1 MIENGV
7 DHCECAARASRRR
20 MGTLPLNL
28 PRDFSYNCP
37 DGLCARYEVLGIPG
51 ISRRRL
57 LARIGKAAGSA
68 AMYQAMNAFGLTA
81 ESDYNGPIRLEGGT
95 KGTSVLILGAGLAG
109 LVAALELR
117 KAGYKVQVLEARS
130 RAGGRCRTLR
140 GGDEQVELGFSS
152 RTCAFDKDLY
162 FNPGPWR
169 IPYHH
174 RALLD
179 YCRRLG
185 VPLEPFVQVNHNAYL
200 HASQAFGGHPQ
211 RYRHVQAD
219 FYGCIAELLAKAAPQ
234 SSLSQAVTRE
244 ERDKLLE
251 ALRFWGA
258 LDKNYAY
265 REGAVSSA
273 RRGYGRKPGGGLRG
287 VPQPSKPIAPRDL
300 LKSDLWRHLAV
311 ELFYNFQTTLFQPA
325 GGMDRIADA
334 FTREVGDVFTF
345 GAKAIS
351 IGQDEHGVAVTY
363 RDAKTHGLEKK
374 VHADWCVC
382 TLPLSILRAIDLSVG
397 RDLHDAI
404 RAVPYASATKVGLQ
418 FKRRF
423 WEEDEEIYGGI
434 TFTDLP
440 IAQIGYPNGDYLS
453 TGKGVLAGR
462 LFLRRRK
469 PGIRRLIAR
478 RASEESGRI
487 RCKDSPT
494 VREGVRERHRRRVA
508 ERPLGP
514 RLLQSVV
521 RRDQKAAL
529 QGALRDR
536 WPHRSGRRA
545 RLVCK
550 RVAGG
555 RSSIFT

>member
-1 MIENGV
+1 
-7 DHCECAARASRRR
+7 
-20 MGTLPLNL
+20 
-28 PRDFSYNCP
+28 
-37 DGLCARYEVLGIPG
+37 
-51 ISRRRL
+51 
-57 LARIGKAAGSA
+57 
-68 AMYQAMNAFGLTA
+68 
-81 ESDYNGPIRLEGGT
+81 
-95 KGTSVLILGAGLAG
+95 
-109 LVAALELR
+109 
-117 KAGYKVQVLEARS
+117 
-130 RAGGRCRTLR
+130 
-140 GGDEQVELGFSS
+140 
-152 RTCAFDKDLY
+152 
-162 FNPGPWR
+162 
-169 IPYHH
+169 
-174 RALLD
+174 
-179 YCRRLG
+179 LG

-219 FYGCIAELLAKAAPQ
+219 FYGCIAELLAKAVPQ

-334 FTREVGDVFTF
+334 FTREVGDVFTY

-351 IGQDEHGVAVTY
+351 IGQDENGVAVTY
-363 RDAKTHGLEKK
+363 RDAKARGLEKK

-453 TGKGVLAGR
+453 TGKGVLLGAYSFAEENPEFGALSPDEQVR
-462 LFLRRRK
+462 KAVEYGARIHPQYVSEYENGIAVAWQRDPWALGCYSLWSDEIRRRHY
-469 PGIRRLIAR
+469 
-478 RASEESGRI
+478 RALCEIDGRI
-487 RCKDSPT
+487 VLAGEHASY
-494 VREGVRERHRRRVA
+494 VNAWQEGAVLSSLDAIKRLHQRVI
-508 ERPLGP
+508 G
-514 RLLQSVV
+514 S
-521 RRDQKAAL
+521 
-529 QGALRDR
+529 
-536 WPHRSGRRA
+536 
-545 RLVCK
+545 
-550 RVAGG
+550 
-555 RSSIFT
+555 